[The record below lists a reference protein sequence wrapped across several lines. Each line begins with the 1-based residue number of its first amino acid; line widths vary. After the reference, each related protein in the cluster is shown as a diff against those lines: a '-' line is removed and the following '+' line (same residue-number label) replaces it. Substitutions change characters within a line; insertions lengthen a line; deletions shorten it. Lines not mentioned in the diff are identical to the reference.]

1 MTVVVIGGGVGGLTA
16 AARLAAFGH
25 RVLLLEARSQLGGLA
40 SGFTAGGLWFD
51 GGPYILLDRPGLEWA
66 FERIGIDSAVL
77 DLQPVPHLYDV
88 EHDGTPPVRIF
99 LDLQRTKDELEQR
112 WAGAGRE
119 YERLVSDMDALR
131 KRLAP
136 LLVVAEPNLVELVRR
151 GALTAAPFL
160 LRSLS
165 GVLNRRALP
174 TEVVDAIA
182 IWTHI
187 AGQSLQE
194 AASVMAFV
202 PALIH
207 SVGAFIPR
215 GGMRAIPE
223 VVRRRAEEN
232 GAELRCDVRATR
244 VKTHNG
250 RVTGVETDQGEVIAC
265 DVVISNAHGV
275 GTYQQ
280 LVAGVPAPVRR
291 RLHRLPL
298 QSPGLCAYISA
309 QGSPRDA
316 YLRFKRD
323 AAGVTLAVFPAA
335 GRHAPRSDG
344 VRCPVRLIKPLAHL
358 AAEGSS
364 EESQAATLGD
374 MLEQRWWQD
383 GLSGFEL
390 VAHRTSRQWGREMNL
405 YRDSMNPSMNRALL
419 LRGRLRHRSPWIQ
432 GLYLAG
438 ASTHPGQWVSFC
450 AISGV
455 LAADAAHADRARR

>member
-25 RVLLLEARSQLGGLA
+25 RVLLLEARSELGGLA

-66 FERIGIDSAVL
+66 FERIGIDAVVL

-88 EHDGTPPVRIF
+88 ARDGAPPVRMF

-112 WAGAGRE
+112 WPGSGRE
-119 YERLVSDMDALR
+119 YERFVSDMDALR
-131 KRLAP
+131 KQLAP

-160 LRSLS
+160 VRSLG

-174 TEVVDAIA
+174 KEVVDAIA

-187 AGQSLQE
+187 AGHSLKE

-207 SVGAFIPR
+207 RVGAFIPR

-223 VVRRRAEEN
+223 VVRRRAEKN

-250 RVTGVETDQGEVIAC
+250 RVTGVETEHGEVVAC
-265 DVVISNAHGV
+265 DAVISNAHGV
-275 GTYQQ
+275 GTYEQ
-280 LVAGVPAPVRR
+280 LVEGVPAPVRR

-298 QSPGLCAYISA
+298 QSPGLCAYISG
-309 QGSPRDA
+309 QGAVRDA
-316 YLRFKRD
+316 YLRFQLD
-323 AAGVTLAVFPAA
+323 AAGVTLAVFPATT
-335 GRHAPRSDG
+335 PDG
-344 VRCPVRLIKPLAHL
+344 ARFPVRLIKPLAHL
-358 AAEGSS
+358 AAEGTS
-364 EESQAATLGD
+364 EESQAATLGE
-374 MLEQRWWQD
+374 MLEQRWWQE
-383 GLSGFEL
+383 GLSDFEL
-390 VAHRTSRQWGREMNL
+390 VAQRTSRQWGREMSL

-455 LAADAAHADRARR
+455 LAADAAHADCARR